1 MCCQPFSRRVVL
13 SLAVLIIGL
22 YGCGNPKPPA
32 PTGAAVFQGSESL
45 KESTSEVVSD
55 TFKLGAKSRA
65 IVDVFT
71 GPITVTARADQLVKA
86 TVTKKAF
93 GKTKDEAAENLKA
106 LPVTITLEGDTVRIA
121 AARPDSGNIA
131 AGAET
136 VLEVPPA
143 ADLDLKSHNGSVS
156 VTGVR
161 GAVTAKTS
169 SAAIAVRGAPGVL
182 NLATSFDKIDVS
194 GPAPDVTARNSSG
207 AISVR
212 DATGTLDL
220 ITSNAPIAINGKNT
234 D

>member
-71 GPITVTARADQLVKA
+71 GPITVTAGADQVVKA

-106 LPVTITLEGDTVRIA
+106 LP
-121 AARPDSGNIA
+121 
-131 AGAET
+131 
-136 VLEVPPA
+136 
-143 ADLDLKSHNGSVS
+143 
-156 VTGVR
+156 
-161 GAVTAKTS
+161 
-169 SAAIAVRGAPGVL
+169 
-182 NLATSFDKIDVS
+182 
-194 GPAPDVTARNSSG
+194 
-207 AISVR
+207 
-212 DATGTLDL
+212 
-220 ITSNAPIAINGKNT
+220 
-234 D
+234 